1 MDFKENVIEWY
12 TGDNRV
18 TVSLN
23 QKRYRNRIKR
33 MAEKYPKL
41 VEIVAE
47 NADGTITARIPLKA
61 VHLTIYG
68 SNTGGF
74 AEEEEEE
81 LYAEIT
87 EHDVSAPIIVSRN
100 DQEGE

>member
-33 MAEKYPKL
+33 MAEKFPEL

-81 LYAEIT
+81 ESYGGPESEEEEVWSGKIL
-87 EHDVSAPIIVSRN
+87 SAR
-100 DQEGE
+100 